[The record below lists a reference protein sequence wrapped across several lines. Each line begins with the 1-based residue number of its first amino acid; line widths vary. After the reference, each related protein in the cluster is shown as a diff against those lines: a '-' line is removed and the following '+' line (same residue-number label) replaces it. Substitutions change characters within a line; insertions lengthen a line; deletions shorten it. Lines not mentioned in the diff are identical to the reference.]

1 MKRRNL
7 KKLKLDWQLQP
18 AYLLAMTNYRVTL
31 IEHEDGVSVS
41 CPALKGCHSQGR
53 TREEALKNIREAIRD
68 WLAAEAEEA
77 KVFKVSEA
85 EVMV

>member
-1 MKRRNL
+1 
-7 KKLKLDWQLQP
+7 
-18 AYLLAMTNYRVTL
+18 
-31 IEHEDGVSVS
+31 VS

-53 TREEALKNIREAIRD
+53 TREEALKNIREAIKD

-77 KVFKVSEA
+77 KLFKISEA